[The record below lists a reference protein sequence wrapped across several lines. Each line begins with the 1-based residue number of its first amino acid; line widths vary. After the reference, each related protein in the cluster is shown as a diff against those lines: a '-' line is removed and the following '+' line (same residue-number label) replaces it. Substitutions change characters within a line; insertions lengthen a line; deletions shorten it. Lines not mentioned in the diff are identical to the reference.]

1 MAFLVAL
8 PNCPPVFLTDSCHMF
23 KTRSP
28 APETRNCQPSQW
40 NGCGNGQQ
48 KMAPIFTPTI
58 FGGFLR
64 HLMSSWQI
72 CCRQCDARGEV
83 IEDQTLESAHSNLV
97 PDIIVHWMDG
107 LKIELFMVGYTKDN
121 QCMDGWKDGLLEPCS
136 LELVKHSGTNNQLP
150 APPALS
156 AVSNHFS
163 SPPTYFPSLENTIQD
178 LICQWHF
185 HFSCIWAAVLF
196 YTFYH

>member
-1 MAFLVAL
+1 M
-8 PNCPPVFLTDSCHMF
+8 DS
-23 KTRSP
+23 KK
-28 APETRNCQPSQW
+28 W
-40 NGCGNGQQ
+40 
-48 KMAPIFTPTI
+48 APILTPTI

-97 PDIIVHWMDG
+97 PDIIASSLDGWMDG
-107 LKIELFMVGYTKDN
+107 FKIELCMVGYTKDN

-163 SPPTYFPSLENTIQD
+163 SPPTYFP
-178 LICQWHF
+178 HF
-185 HFSCIWAAVLF
+185 PPWLLF
-196 YTFYH
+196 VFLTCECETELPPLPPPAGMDQLGHWPRPIFKKVSWEC